1 MSTPKPPRRKGALTG
16 RAFDAIVQVTKT
28 SEPSRTAARMVLVD
42 GYSVS
47 EAARVTGLLRP
58 SVSRSVNRL
67 RRRHALLSAAYRRVG
82 RHHVL

>member
-1 MSTPKPPRRKGALTG
+1 MSTPKPPRRKGAFSA
-16 RAFDAIVQVTKT
+16 REFDAIVQVART